1 MVLTKPAMVFL
12 WLGGSILDHKN
23 EPIYPSWKQDSFQ
36 NAFANLL
43 ALSSLAQFSP
53 SSWNQVQNGQQHLLG
68 LVVWVWAGRMENA
81 HLHL

>member
-1 MVLTKPAMVFL
+1 MALCLIFWGEDIVSRAWMVLTKPAMVFL

-36 NAFANLL
+36 NAFANL
-43 ALSSLAQFSP
+43 QF
-53 SSWNQVQNGQQHLLG
+53 G